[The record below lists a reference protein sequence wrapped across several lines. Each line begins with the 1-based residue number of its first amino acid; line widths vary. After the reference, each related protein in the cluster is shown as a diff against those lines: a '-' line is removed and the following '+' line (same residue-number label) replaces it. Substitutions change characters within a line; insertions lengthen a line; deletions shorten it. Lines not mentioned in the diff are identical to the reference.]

1 MAPARPAGA
10 RGRRDGGGADVHGWN
25 DPVDRTGDGNPVD
38 RDGGD
43 PRPAPPARHPF
54 PDDDRRAAHT
64 DRLLAELGF
73 FEPDRG
79 QDGRGRRA
87 RTRESAAGP
96 RRRNRDGTAVPHPGD
111 AARTGRGG
119 RHRRRSRGRGPVLL
133 GVVLAAL
140 LGALGAG
147 TALLPGRPSGT
158 PAGLGTEAAAPG
170 AAAPGAA
177 VPGQPDGAVPRPDVS
192 ADVGA
197 ETGPTPTA
205 STARPS
211 PRPSATTRATPARTT
226 TSPTPRRTTAGTPT
240 RSSGGGKRGWGRG
253 ESGGRPGTRDRQ
265 PGTRRERLWPRRHR
279 QPARRG
285 GPVAQPGP
293 GRARRPCPTPAA
305 TAARSWNGPAGP
317 GTSGPLGENVAVGYP
332 TAEAVMAGWMNSPGH
347 RANIL
352 NCAAR
357 AMGVGVATG
366 ADGRLY
372 WTQVFGAT
380 A

>member
-1 MAPARPAGA
+1 M
-10 RGRRDGGGADVHGWN
+10 HGWN

-240 RSSGGGKRGWGRG
+240 RSSGGGNEGGGG
-253 ESGGRPGTRDRQ
+253 ESQ
-265 PGTRRERLWPRRHR
+265 EAAQVLEIVNRER
-279 QPARRG
+279 AANG
-285 GPVAQPGP
+285 CGPVVIDSRLAEAARLHSQDQAAHATMSHTGSD
-293 GRARRPCPTPAA
+293 GSTFVERARR
-305 TAARSWNGPAGP
+305 AGYD
-317 GTSGPLGENVAVGYP
+317 SPLGENVAVGYP